1 MGKFDKKFEKVLE
14 ETNQGFLKVTS
25 NRGASSVIYIDVKTS
40 SQTEALQIYNKI
52 AKPNGWPK
60 LKAKDFRELT
70 SFSDTKLGM
79 VWDNSDIY
87 IHIG

>member
-14 ETNQGFLKVTS
+14 ETNLGFLKVTS
-25 NRGASSVIYIDVKTS
+25 NRGAASDIYIDVKTG
-40 SQTEALQIYNKI
+40 SQAESIQIYNKL

-60 LKAKDFRELT
+60 LKRKDFRELT
-70 SFSDTKLGM
+70 SFSATSLGLI
-79 VWDNSDIY
+79 WDNSDIY